1 MFNIVRVTEVMIMS
15 AGFALRTLIEFAAI
29 ALLLYGLVREDDVI
43 AFEQSVKRIV
53 VGNVRRIIRIRKHK
67 KAVARGEHLRLHS
80 SGGSVS
86 RSGVA

>member
-1 MFNIVRVTEVMIMS
+1 MS

-53 VGNVRRIIRIRKHK
+53 IGNIRRYIRIKNYK
-67 KAVARGEHLRLHS
+67 KAVERGEHLHLHS
-80 SGGSVS
+80 SRKTVHDTTIT
-86 RSGVA
+86 VA